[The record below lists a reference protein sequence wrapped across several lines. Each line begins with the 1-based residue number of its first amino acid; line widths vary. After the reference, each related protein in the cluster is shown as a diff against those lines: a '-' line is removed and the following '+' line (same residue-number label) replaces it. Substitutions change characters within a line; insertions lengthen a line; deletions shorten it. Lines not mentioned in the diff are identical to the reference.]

1 MRGRHAVAMTSNLDS
16 TGSSRGDRAR
26 TRAYLRDFLPGMIG
40 YLAVLALVVTFGKL
54 DGSSPWRFLWAVL
67 PVIPALWCLRAV
79 ARHIGRIDDYQQRLL
94 LQGIG
99 VGFGVAMITAATVG
113 FLGIAGMD
121 TRMAGWIIFAAGMLG
136 WIVGAALS
144 AKR

>member
-1 MRGRHAVAMTSNLDS
+1 M
-16 TGSSRGDRAR
+16 
-26 TRAYLRDFLPGMIG
+26 
-40 YLAVLALVVTFGKL
+40 VLALAVRFGNL

-94 LQGIG
+94 LKGIG
-99 VGFGVAMITAATVG
+99 VGFGVAMITAVTVG

-121 TRMAGWIIFAAGMLG
+121 TRLAGWTIFAAGMLG
-136 WIVGAALS
+136 WVVGAAVS

>member
-1 MRGRHAVAMTSNLDS
+1 MMTSDLDNP
-16 TGSSRGDRAR
+16 GSSRGDRAR
-26 TRAYLRDFLPGMIG
+26 TRAYLIDFLPGIIG
-40 YLAVLALVVTFGKL
+40 YLAVLALVVAFGDL

-94 LQGIG
+94 LKGI
-99 VGFGVAMITAATVG
+99 VIGFGVAMITAVTIG
-113 FLGIAGMD
+113 FLGIAGME
-121 TRMAGWIIFAAGMLG
+121 TRFAGWIIFVAGMLG
-136 WIVGAALS
+136 WIVGAAVS

>member
-1 MRGRHAVAMTSNLDS
+1 MMTSDLDNS
-16 TGSSRGDRAR
+16 GSSRGDRAR
-26 TRAYLRDFLPGMIG
+26 TRAYLIDFLPGIIG
-40 YLAVLALVVTFGKL
+40 YLAVLALVVAFGNL

-94 LQGIG
+94 LKGIG
-99 VGFGVAMITAATVG
+99 IGFGVAMITAVTIG
-113 FLGIAGMD
+113 FLGIAGME
-121 TRMAGWIIFAAGMLG
+121 TRFAGWIIFVAGMLG
-136 WIVGAALS
+136 WIVGAAVS

>member
-1 MRGRHAVAMTSNLDS
+1 MMTSDLDS
-16 TGSSRGDRAR
+16 SSNSRGDRAR
-26 TRAYLRDFLPGMIG
+26 TRAYLRDFLPGIGG
-40 YLAVLALVVTFGKL
+40 YLVVLALVVRFGNL

-94 LQGIG
+94 LKGIG
-99 VGFGVAMITAATVG
+99 VGFGVAMITAVTVG

-121 TRMAGWIIFAAGMLG
+121 TRLAGWTIFAAGMLG
-136 WIVGAALS
+136 WVVGAAVS